1 MCRQVSTQ
9 PTPFMPNS
17 GNPEAAARDSIG
29 KFVAIEVD
37 YINNLILKAQRKP
50 FFSRDFLK
58 SLDCSR

>member
-1 MCRQVSTQ
+1 
-9 PTPFMPNS
+9 MPNS